1 VLRVA
6 GVLAAVTLACAPAG
20 SARSSI
26 TITVQSAAGAVVR
39 VAHPP
44 AGERGDVL
52 FSSLAL
58 LDSRTGAKVGTMD
71 YTLTIVKACR
81 SVITSCQTRAR
92 VVAVTT
98 FRDGTIRAV
107 GPWVSISRP
116 TIVVH
121 IRNGT
126 GRYAG
131 ARGTLTFGP
140 SSTRTNVYALSL
152 P

>member
-6 GVLAAVTLACAPAG
+6 GVLAAVGLACAQGAA
-20 SARSSI
+20 ARTSI
-26 TITVQSAAGAVVR
+26 TITVASTAGAVVR
-39 VAHPP
+39 VSHPP
-44 AGERGDVL
+44 AGELGDVL
-52 FSSLAL
+52 TSSLAL
-58 LDSRTGAKVGTMD
+58 VDSRTAAKVGTMD
-71 YTLTIVKACR
+71 YTLTIVKACS
-81 SVITSCQTRAR
+81 SVVTSCQRRAR
-92 VVAVTT
+92 VVAITT

-116 TIVVH
+116 TIVVR